1 LNNSNFIPVKDY
13 AKDKL
18 LSGMLQLPEHFE
30 LVVDET
36 GLSSGELKQKGLINV
51 GSIKDIIQWQ
61 RLSYDFSYHNQ
72 EFYTNMR
79 VLVLSNTKSILPF
92 DCQIKLKT
100 NEGCLDSLENY
111 EKFIMNLIENNTLLD
126 NFRRYLCVLAKQEY
140 KISDSIQKVIE
151 EDIVHLR
158 QNFNNNNSNGEKKVL
173 GIEDIHLLLIVARL
187 QCLSYGR
194 SDLNIY
200 EWNKAKNL
208 EFERLNSRI

>member
-1 LNNSNFIPVKDY
+1 
-13 AKDKL
+13 
-18 LSGMLQLPEHFE
+18 MLQLPEHFE
-30 LVVDET
+30 LVIDET
-36 GLSSGELKQKGLINV
+36 GLSSGELKQKGLMNV

-61 RLSYDFSYHNQ
+61 RLSYDFSYHQQ
-72 EFYTNMR
+72 EFFTNMR
-79 VLVLSNTKSILPF
+79 ILVLSNTKSILPF

-100 NEGCLDSLENY
+100 NEGNLDSLENY
-111 EKFIMNLIENNTLLD
+111 EKFILNLIENNNLLD
-126 NFRRYLCVLAKQEY
+126 YFRRYLCVLAKQEY

-158 QNFNNNNSNGEKKVL
+158 QNFSNTTNNGNNSNGEKKVL

-194 SDLNIY
+194 SDLNIF

-208 EFERLNSRI
+208 EFERLNTRI